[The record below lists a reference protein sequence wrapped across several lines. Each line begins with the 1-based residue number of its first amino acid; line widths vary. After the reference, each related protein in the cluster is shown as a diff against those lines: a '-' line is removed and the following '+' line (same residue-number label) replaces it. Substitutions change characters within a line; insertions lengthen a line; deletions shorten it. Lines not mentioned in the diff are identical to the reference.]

1 MEVCKVN
8 IEKKTNANKA
18 YRRVIHT
25 LPKMQVVVMNIPVGS
40 DIKMEKHKNTS
51 QFIRVEKGT
60 ARAIVEGKKY
70 KLTAGDSIIIPPG
83 MYHQVINKGKVPLK
97 LYTIYNNMEHR
108 SDLVQMNRPDDSVNE

>member
-8 IEKKTNANKA
+8 IDKKTVSNKA

-25 LPKMQVVVMNIPVGS
+25 LPQMQLVVMSIPVGS

-60 ARAIVEGKKY
+60 GRAIVEGKKY
-70 KLTAGDSIIIPPG
+70 KLAAGDSIIIPPG
-83 MYHQVINKGKVPLK
+83 MYHQIVNKGKIPLK

-108 SDLVQMNRPDDSVNE
+108 SDLVQIVRPDDTNED